1 MQNIGNHTVIRLVL
15 QATNAMIGSGAW
27 IAGWGPIVGDPP
39 YWVTF
44 QTQGT
49 NPWRATATVVS
60 WSPELALN
68 RTLRATLTENGSPVL
83 SNVTLANGTARA
95 FANGTLTFTDADGDG
110 FLSTGD
116 FFSLQGNSA
125 DRYVLEVWYLFN
137 SRWLAL
143 SV

>member
-1 MQNIGNHTVIRLVL
+1 
-15 QATNAMIGSGAW
+15 MIGAGAW
-27 IAGWGPIVGDPP
+27 IGGWGPIIGDPP

-95 FANGTLTFTDADGDG
+95 FANGTLAFTDADGDG
-110 FLSTGD
+110 FLSTR
-116 FFSLQGNSA
+116 SEEHTSELQS
-125 DRYVLEVWYLFN
+125 RQYL
-137 SRWLAL
+137 
-143 SV
+143 V